1 MSTPLQIRPFAPA
14 VDPAWSNS
22 APHAPAILGACVLV
36 MSLGLPI
43 PASAD
48 PAAATMVAAQSSTR
62 LSMAEK
68 SHVVAGSPA
77 PGVTPF
83 IAFIP
88 LSGVDVAHVRT
99 VRFTIAAAP
108 GSASRPV
115 SVSYTMDYLARR
127 GYAAPPRQ
135 TMTLPVFAL
144 YPDAVNSVKIRF
156 KYRDKSTS
164 TLPVTVTTGPYADP
178 CGIYDRPVIVHA
190 RAPGAPLGFDFFFM
204 KSSLGSP
211 VIVDSDGRIRWAVP
225 DVAGSYAST
234 FTDNGFVVG
243 SPKSLQITRVE
254 LDGDITQPAVLQTPD
269 GTNFS
274 HSVDIGKQGL
284 MGEIDA
290 IAGVSPDVAGD
301 QKELR
306 STANDFDPTTGGEY
320 KEWNFVD
327 ILADYMRSQGD
338 DPALFV
344 RPDVDW
350 FHMNMVFYDASDNS
364 VIVSS
369 RENFV
374 MKIDYAT
381 SAIKWIF
388 GDPAK
393 YWYTFPSLRARSL
406 ALTPGGL
413 VPIGQHSTTIA
424 PDGNLL
430 LFNNGTPS
438 FNQPQGA
445 PVGTKRTYS
454 AVSAYTIDE
463 AHMTVTQRWV
473 FDYGRTLLSPM
484 CSSARQLADGS
495 VLVDYAQAADKT
507 QTHIV
512 GLNPAHEVVF
522 DYQYLNSRGCQTSWN
537 AQPIALDQ
545 LTMD

>member
-1 MSTPLQIRPFAPA
+1 MSTFQIRPLAPA
-14 VDPAWSNS
+14 GSAAWPNSSLLPAS
-22 APHAPAILGACVLV
+22 AILGACALA
-36 MSLGLPI
+36 MTLALPT
-43 PASAD
+43 PASAV
-48 PAAATMVAAQSSTR
+48 PAAVSVAAPQSLSG
-62 LSMAEK
+62 LSMAER
-68 SHVVAGSPA
+68 SHIVAGSPT
-77 PGVTPF
+77 PGATPF

-108 GSASRPV
+108 GTASKPV
-115 SVSYTMDYLARR
+115 SVTYTMEYLTRR
-127 GYAAPPRQ
+127 GYAAPPQQ
-135 TMTLPVFAL
+135 TLTLPVFAL
-144 YPDAVNSVKIRF
+144 YDDTANTVKIRF
-156 KYRDKSTS
+156 KYRDRSTS
-164 TLPVTVTTGPYADP
+164 TLPVTVITAAYTDP
-178 CGIYDRPVIVHA
+178 CGIYDRPVIVQA
-190 RAPGAPLGFDFFFM
+190 RAPGAALGFNFFYM

-225 DVAGSYAST
+225 DVPGSYAST

-243 SPKSLQITRVE
+243 SSKSLQITRVE
-254 LDGDITQPAVLQTPD
+254 LDGEVTQPAVLQTPD
-269 GTNFS
+269 GKNFS
-274 HSVDIGKQGL
+274 HSVDFGKAGL
-284 MGEIDA
+284 MGEIDTIEGESPA
-290 IAGVSPDVAGD
+290 IAGD

-306 STANDFDPTTGGEY
+306 STANEFDPTTGGEFNQ
-320 KEWNFVD
+320 WNFVD
-327 ILADYMRSQGD
+327 IIGDYMRSQGD

-350 FHMNMVFYDASDNS
+350 FHMNMVFYDSSDNS

-388 GDPAK
+388 GDPTK

-445 PVGTKRTYS
+445 PVGSQRGYS
-454 AVSAYTIDE
+454 AVSSYTVDE
-463 AHMTVTQRWV
+463 VHMTVTQRWV
-473 FDYGRTLLSPM
+473 FDYGRSLKSPM

-522 DYQYLNSRGCQTSWN
+522 DYQFVNKSGCQTSWN

-545 LTMD
+545 LSMD

>member
-1 MSTPLQIRPFAPA
+1 M
-14 VDPAWSNS
+14 
-22 APHAPAILGACVLV
+22 
-36 MSLGLPI
+36 
-43 PASAD
+43 
-48 PAAATMVAAQSSTR
+48 AQ
-62 LSMAEK
+62 K
-68 SHVVAGSPA
+68 SHVVAGTPTQ
-77 PGVTPF
+77 GVTPF

-88 LSGVDVAHVRT
+88 LSGVDTAHVRT

-115 SVSYTMDYLARR
+115 SVTYTMDYLVRR
-127 GYAAPPRQ
+127 GYAAPPQ
-135 TMTLPVFAL
+135 STMTLPVFAL
-144 YPDAVNSVKIRF
+144 YSDAVNSVKIKF

-164 TLPVTVTTGPYADP
+164 TLPVAVTTVAYADP
-178 CGIYDRPVIVHA
+178 NGIYDRPVIVQP
-190 RAPGAPLGFDFFFM
+190 RAPGAALGFDFFYM

-225 DVAGSYAST
+225 DVPGSYAST
-234 FTDNGFVVG
+234 FSDNGFVVG

-254 LDGDITQPAVLQTPD
+254 LDGMVTQPAMLQTLD

-274 HSVDIGKQGL
+274 HSVDFGRQGL
-284 MGEIDA
+284 MGEQDA
-290 IAGVSPDVAGD
+290 IAGQSADVAGD

-306 STANDFDPTTGGEY
+306 STADEFDPATGRQFN
-320 KEWNFVD
+320 EWCFVD
-327 ILADYMRSQGD
+327 ILTDYMRSQGD

-350 FHMNMVFYDASDNS
+350 FHMNMVFYDASDDS

-438 FNQPQGA
+438 FNQPPGA
-445 PVGTKRTYS
+445 PVGSRRPYS
-454 AVSAYTIDE
+454 AVTSYTIDE
-463 AHMTVTQRWV
+463 AQMTVTQRWV
-473 FDYGRTLLSPM
+473 FDYGRTLQSPM
-484 CSSARQLADGS
+484 CSSARQLDDGS
-495 VLVDYAQAADKT
+495 VLVDYAQAAEKT

-522 DYQYLNSRGCQTSWN
+522 DYQYVNSSGCQTSWN

-545 LTMD
+545 LSID